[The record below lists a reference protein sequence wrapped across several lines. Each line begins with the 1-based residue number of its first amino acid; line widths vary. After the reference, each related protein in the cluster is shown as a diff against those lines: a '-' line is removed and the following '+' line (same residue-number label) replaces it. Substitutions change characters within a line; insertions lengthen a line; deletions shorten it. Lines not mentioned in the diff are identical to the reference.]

1 MDLDAVG
8 SATAKFTGVLQHFIY
23 HSDQLGEKVQMPP
36 NGARFVAEPEYGL
49 LSNRIHASRVGKS
62 RISDAALASRLH
74 VRALIGCDADG
85 ILTGRFLDW

>member
-36 NGARFVAEPEYGL
+36 NAARFVAEPENGL
-49 LSNRIHASRVGKS
+49 LSNRIWWDAGRQ
-62 RISDAALASRLH
+62 ISHFRCCLASRLH
-74 VRALIGCDADG
+74 VRAKVGSDGDG
-85 ILTGRFLDW
+85 ISTGRFLDW